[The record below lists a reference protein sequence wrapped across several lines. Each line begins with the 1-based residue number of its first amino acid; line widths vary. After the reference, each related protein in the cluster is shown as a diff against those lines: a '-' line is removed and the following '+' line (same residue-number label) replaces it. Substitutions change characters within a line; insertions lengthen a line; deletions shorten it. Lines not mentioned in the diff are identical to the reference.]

1 MDEYLNN
8 SSFHDY
14 QTGVAH
20 IRVLPT
26 NHCTTVP
33 WEYLLSETICS
44 KVPCKD
50 GGGWVRSCGWDEE
63 NGAGGRIN
71 RLKPSLTAGA
81 ISCRSYRDID
91 ELGAEA
97 DTVAGGG

>member
-14 QTGVAH
+14 QTGVAL

-33 WEYLLSETICS
+33 CEYLLSETLCS

-63 NGAGGRIN
+63 NGAGGGIN
-71 RLKPSLTAGA
+71 RPSLTAGA
-81 ISCRSYRDID
+81 IPCRSYRDID

>member
-14 QTGVAH
+14 QTGVAL

-33 WEYLLSETICS
+33 CEYLLSETIYS

-50 GGGWVRSCGWDEE
+50 GSGWVRSCGWDEE
-63 NGAGGRIN
+63 NGAGGGIKRS
-71 RLKPSLTAGA
+71 SLTAGA
-81 ISCRSYRDID
+81 IPCRSYRDID